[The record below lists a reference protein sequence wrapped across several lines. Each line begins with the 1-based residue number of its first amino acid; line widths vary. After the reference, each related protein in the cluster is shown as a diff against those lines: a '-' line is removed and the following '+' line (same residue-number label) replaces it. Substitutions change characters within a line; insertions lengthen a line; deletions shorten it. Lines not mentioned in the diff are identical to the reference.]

1 MGVLL
6 IELSKC
12 FPQSQ
17 LYLEFDVKYE
27 TEKKC
32 IKYYKS
38 LIFHAFQSK
47 NLDTERKRD
56 GGLETTTGFPRK
68 P

>member
-6 IELSKC
+6 IELSKY

-27 TEKKC
+27 TEQNVLN
-32 IKYYKS
+32 ITNP
-38 LIFHAFQSK
+38 L
-47 NLDTERKRD
+47 
-56 GGLETTTGFPRK
+56 
-68 P
+68 